1 MIPETMDKIQRHL
14 EHSDIYFANV
24 QVALD
29 KEEVTKAG
37 EMLWG
42 SVTQVFHALAAVR
55 GANVETHRNLKNFA
69 IIVSNQLDDPYILAG
84 FMTAEILH
92 KGFYDIDVELTDIQN
107 AAPIARRVIDVVA
120 GLIPE
125 EVNGG
130 SSNQS

>member
-1 MIPETMDKIQRHL
+1 MGNTG
-14 EHSDIYFANV
+14 
-24 QVALD
+24 LD

-107 AAPIARRVIDVVA
+107 AVPIARRVIDVVA